1 MKKRTLFRTNQTG
14 WISFK
19 YYSAFFF
26 LKKKTQR
33 FVSWHYFQERLKSRI
48 YLIFI
53 KRVSEASGD
62 IGRNR
67 SGVCLETR
75 VYLTPRRRR
84 HKFSEVAC
92 FLKLTEMRF
101 FSVATVGPTINLI
114 NFALKAENLFHFR
127 NLLFLAF
134 LLLGCFF
141 ARLTK
146 SLYGKKIF
154 IWIRGTSATDT
165 LETIIALKHSDLY
178 NSTTRAS

>member
-1 MKKRTLFRTNQTG
+1 MVHLLWKLQKLFSQE
-14 WISFK
+14 
-19 YYSAFFF
+19 A
-26 LKKKTQR
+26 TQR
-33 FVSWHYFQERLKSRI
+33 FVSWHYFQESLKSRI

-84 HKFSEVAC
+84 HKFSSVAC

-101 FSVATVGPTINLI
+101 FFCRYSPAINLI

-146 SLYGKKIF
+146 SLYGKKNLYLNSGH
-154 IWIRGTSATDT
+154 IWHGYSRDNYYIKPLR
-165 LETIIALKHSDLY
+165 LV
-178 NSTTRAS
+178 

>member
-1 MKKRTLFRTNQTG
+1 MCS
-14 WISFK
+14 W
-19 YYSAFFF
+19 F
-26 LKKKTQR
+26 LWRLDWLQIWLNIFSQEATQR

-84 HKFSEVAC
+84 HKFSSVAC

-101 FSVATVGPTINLI
+101 FFCRYRRYSPAAINLI

-146 SLYGKKIF
+146 SSYGKKIF
-154 IWIRGTSATDT
+154 IWIRGTSATRQ
-165 LETIIALKHSDLY
+165 LIQQI
-178 NSTTRAS
+178 TRPYFIYKRSRE